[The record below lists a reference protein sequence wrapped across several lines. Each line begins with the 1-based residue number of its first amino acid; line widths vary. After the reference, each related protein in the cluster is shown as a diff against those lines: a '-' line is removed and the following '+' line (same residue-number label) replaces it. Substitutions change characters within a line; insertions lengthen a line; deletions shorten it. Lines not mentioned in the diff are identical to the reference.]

1 MALLTRTD
9 PARNID
15 RFYIVEIMPSLFG
28 DWTVLREWGRRGSAG
43 TVRINSYARRDEA
56 ETAQRRTVKRRLRH
70 FRATMPFSRKAA
82 ACGERSG

>member
-1 MALLTRTD
+1 MAFLTRTD

-15 RFYIVEIMPSLFG
+15 RFYVVEIMPSLFG

-56 ETAQRRTVKRRLRH
+56 EIAQRRTVKRRRQHGYSLQ
-70 FRATMPFSRKAA
+70 RALT
-82 ACGERSG
+82 